1 MFTSKRLILRKFE
14 SVDLDF
20 LYSLDNDAEVMR
32 YINGGIDTPREFIA
46 NNILPLFTHYDDSKP
61 GIGYWVV
68 TRNNDPQPLGWCCL
82 REIGNLSQVGS
93 IGYRFDKT

>member
-20 LYSLDNDAEVMR
+20 LYSLDSDAEVMR

-46 NNILPLFTHYDDSKP
+46 NNILPLITHYDDHSYP
-61 GIGYWVV
+61 RY
-68 TRNNDPQPLGWCCL
+68 
-82 REIGNLSQVGS
+82 
-93 IGYRFDKT
+93 